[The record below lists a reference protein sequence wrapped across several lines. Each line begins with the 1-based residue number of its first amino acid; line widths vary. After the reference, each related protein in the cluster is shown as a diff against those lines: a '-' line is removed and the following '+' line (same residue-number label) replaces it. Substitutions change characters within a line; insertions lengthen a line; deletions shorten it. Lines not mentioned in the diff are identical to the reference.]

1 MKKTE
6 LPKIYWMPILAVAA
20 AKLILHLVF
29 IQNYG
34 FHRDELLYMALGQH
48 PAFGYWSNPPLLG
61 WLSAL
66 VQNTLGGHLWS
77 LRLVPALVM
86 SGVVILTGLMARE
99 MKGGRYAQF
108 LAAFIA
114 FFSPAFLR
122 IGHMFMPVSID
133 IAFWT
138 LYCWLLLRYLNTE
151 NLKYIL
157 YFGAA
162 FGLGMLNK
170 YSVGFFMVP
179 LVVVLLFSQHRDLLW
194 KRSTGLAA
202 LLALL
207 VFLPNLIW
215 QFAND
220 FPVIIH
226 MTELKSTQLVN
237 INIGDFLKDQ
247 LLMNAPSMLIWLA
260 GLFYLLFHKAARGYR
275 VMGWLYLA
283 VLMLFILLKGK
294 SYYTLGM
301 YPVLMAAG
309 AVFAERLIPW
319 LWLRA
324 LLPLLVAGGALPL
337 LPVSL
342 PIIPIEKTADYF
354 RWVAEDLGLDG
365 IVRWEDGRTY
375 TLPQDYADMLGWK
388 EIADLVKKAYELALE
403 KNKLLIYAENYGQAG
418 AIAHFYPEL
427 PDPVSFSDTYR
438 LWAPR
443 QIEAHTLIYVND
455 ELGQDVA
462 DFFGKVTKV
471 GEVNNPISRQHGDM
485 VFLCEQPKGDF
496 PEVWASRVSEVM
508 GPPKK

>member
-179 LVVVLLFSQHRDLLW
+179 LVVVLLFSRHRNLLW
-194 KRSTGLAA
+194 KRQTGLAA
-202 LLALL
+202 LLALGS
-207 VFLPNLIW
+207 ISS
-215 QFAND
+215 QSD
-220 FPVIIH
+220 
-226 MTELKSTQLVN
+226 
-237 INIGDFLKDQ
+237 
-247 LLMNAPSMLIWLA
+247 LA
-260 GLFYLLFHKAARGYR
+260 GC
-275 VMGWLYLA
+275 
-283 VLMLFILLKGK
+283 
-294 SYYTLGM
+294 
-301 YPVLMAAG
+301 
-309 AVFAERLIPW
+309 
-319 LWLRA
+319 
-324 LLPLLVAGGALPL
+324 
-337 LPVSL
+337 
-342 PIIPIEKTADYF
+342 
-354 RWVAEDLGLDG
+354 
-365 IVRWEDGRTY
+365 
-375 TLPQDYADMLGWK
+375 Q
-388 EIADLVKKAYELALE
+388 
-403 KNKLLIYAENYGQAG
+403 
-418 AIAHFYPEL
+418 
-427 PDPVSFSDTYR
+427 
-438 LWAPR
+438 
-443 QIEAHTLIYVND
+443 
-455 ELGQDVA
+455 
-462 DFFGKVTKV
+462 
-471 GEVNNPISRQHGDM
+471 
-485 VFLCEQPKGDF
+485 
-496 PEVWASRVSEVM
+496 
-508 GPPKK
+508 